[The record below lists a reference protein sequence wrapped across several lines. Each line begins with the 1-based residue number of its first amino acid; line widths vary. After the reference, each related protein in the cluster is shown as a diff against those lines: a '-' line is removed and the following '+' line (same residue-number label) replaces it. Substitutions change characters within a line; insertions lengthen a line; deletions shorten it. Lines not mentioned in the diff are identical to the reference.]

1 MIMDMTF
8 CPGDGTPKC
17 RRSSGAYQ
25 TLCFCHYAIKLCY
38 VCFDNFEV
46 TFRLFKVK
54 LKVINSAFIHFLCC
68 YYIIEPVTEA
78 FESNLE

>member
-1 MIMDMTF
+1 MGLLNV
-8 CPGDGTPKC
+8 GDHQVPI
-17 RRSSGAYQ
+17 RPSV
-25 TLCFCHYAIKLCY
+25 FCHYAIKLCY